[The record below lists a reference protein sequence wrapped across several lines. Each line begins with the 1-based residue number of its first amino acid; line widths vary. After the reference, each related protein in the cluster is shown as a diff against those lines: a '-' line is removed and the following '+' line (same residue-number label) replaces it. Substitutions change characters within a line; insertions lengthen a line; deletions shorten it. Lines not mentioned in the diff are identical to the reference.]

1 MLFALQKRLVTVT
14 GKKTIQLPFLGGQT
28 VQLQLQH
35 GLNLTMA
42 SKALLMRHRQLRQG
56 DQRQQQTGCF
66 QGQAE
71 PGKQHLLARD
81 GVCRGKN
88 HRSRAALNRA
98 QVRPTPM
105 GTGLI

>member
-1 MLFALQKRLVTVT
+1 MAVT
-14 GKKTIQLPFLGGQT
+14 GKETIQLPFLGDQT

-35 GLNLTMA
+35 GLNLTVA
-42 SKALLMRHRQLRQG
+42 SQALLMRHSQFGQS

-71 PGKQHLLARD
+71 PGKQHLLARN

-105 GTGLI
+105 GTDLN